1 MFGMQRLS
9 IQSKMIL
16 LLLAVAL
23 SALAV
28 MAWIGYQ
35 TGKTAIQA
43 TIANQLR
50 GMQVAKTSALKTRL
64 ESLRDQVISMSDS
77 RIAID
82 GMRDFL
88 NAYRQLQDVQLG
100 PTEEGKLQSFY
111 SEEFLPNLS
120 KLLEG
125 EPQLGQYVPKTP
137 ASKYLQYHYI
147 AANPNSYNEKSSLD
161 SAAGDSTVY
170 SATHKEYHPSFVRAA
185 KIFGFDDLM
194 LVDAKSLDIIYS
206 YAKTTEF
213 ATSLDNGPYSNTKL
227 ARKVRELQTA
237 QDRDVFKIAD
247 FEAYRPSLGKPM
259 AFAMSP
265 IFDESS
271 MIGILVLQFPVD
283 SFNKLMTGGRTWD
296 EGKWKEEGLGDT
308 GECYLVGPDLTMR
321 SRSRFMM
328 EDPKGFLS
336 TLRKSTL
343 TPNTVAQIERQGNTL
358 GVLPVETPTA
368 KWAMEGKSGIEEVTD
383 IRGKRVISA
392 YGPIELDSLR
402 WGVMAEIDAD
412 EAYRPI
418 REFGKKVLASAS
430 GMALLCSLLALLFS
444 NWLIRPLKTLTEGAR
459 KIASGQSDVQVAVKS
474 GDEFGELGTV
484 FNSMAKSIKSQT
496 EKLESQI
503 RENEELLGSILP
515 ASAIAQRRD
524 GDERA
529 SQEFADVSVLF
540 AELIGLEEFSQEA
553 GETKALSVLGDLIA
567 ALDEA
572 AEKHGIEKVKTIG
585 GAYLAVC
592 GLSVSRPDHARRMA
606 LFAQEATRIVAHSHR
621 DFKAELHV
629 AIGINSGPVVGGV
642 IGRRKFLYDLWGDTV
657 TIAKK
662 LVLGN
667 RTSSIRVTSGV
678 HDRLG
683 EQFQFQGPLRIE
695 LEGRPSIEA
704 WQVNA

>member
-100 PTEEGKLQSFY
+100 QTEEGKLQSFY
-111 SEEFLPNLS
+111 SDEFLPNLS

-125 EPQLGQYVPKTP
+125 EPQLGQYIPKAP

-161 SAAGDSTVY
+161 SAVGDSTVY

-265 IFDESS
+265 IFDE
-271 MIGILVLQFPVD
+271 
-283 SFNKLMTGGRTWD
+283 
-296 EGKWKEEGLGDT
+296 
-308 GECYLVGPDLTMR
+308 
-321 SRSRFMM
+321 
-328 EDPKGFLS
+328 
-336 TLRKSTL
+336 
-343 TPNTVAQIERQGNTL
+343 
-358 GVLPVETPTA
+358 
-368 KWAMEGKSGIEEVTD
+368 
-383 IRGKRVISA
+383 
-392 YGPIELDSLR
+392 
-402 WGVMAEIDAD
+402 
-412 EAYRPI
+412 
-418 REFGKKVLASAS
+418 
-430 GMALLCSLLALLFS
+430 
-444 NWLIRPLKTLTEGAR
+444 
-459 KIASGQSDVQVAVKS
+459 
-474 GDEFGELGTV
+474 
-484 FNSMAKSIKSQT
+484 
-496 EKLESQI
+496 
-503 RENEELLGSILP
+503 
-515 ASAIAQRRD
+515 
-524 GDERA
+524 
-529 SQEFADVSVLF
+529 
-540 AELIGLEEFSQEA
+540 
-553 GETKALSVLGDLIA
+553 
-567 ALDEA
+567 
-572 AEKHGIEKVKTIG
+572 
-585 GAYLAVC
+585 
-592 GLSVSRPDHARRMA
+592 
-606 LFAQEATRIVAHSHR
+606 
-621 DFKAELHV
+621 
-629 AIGINSGPVVGGV
+629 
-642 IGRRKFLYDLWGDTV
+642 
-657 TIAKK
+657 
-662 LVLGN
+662 
-667 RTSSIRVTSGV
+667 
-678 HDRLG
+678 
-683 EQFQFQGPLRIE
+683 
-695 LEGRPSIEA
+695 
-704 WQVNA
+704 